1 MNKICT
7 SQEQSKKLIEL
18 GIDVT
23 TADMFWDTLSAEK
36 PEAQVDNHHLVD
48 EYDDWYRVPAWSLS
62 ALMNLLP
69 SEFTEVGKYSE
80 TKYKIDIRKYA
91 LTDDVDIYQV
101 AYGYHW
107 HDNSGCSWSD
117 MINTGTKEELID
129 AVFQMV
135 VWFLEN
141 KKLIN

>member
-18 GIDVT
+18 GIDTT
-23 TADMFWDTLSAEK
+23 TADMFWDTLSTK
-36 PEAQVDNHHLVD
+36 NPEAQVNNHHLVD
-48 EYDDWYRVPAWSLS
+48 ESDDWYRVPAWSLS

-69 SEFTEVGKYSE
+69 SEFTEIDKYSE
-80 TKYKIDIRKYA
+80 TTYKIDIRKYA

-101 AYGYHW
+101 AYSYHW
-107 HDNSGCSWSD
+107 HDDSSCSWSD
-117 MINTGTKEELID
+117 MINTGEKEELID

-135 VWFLEN
+135 VWLLEN

>member
-18 GIDVT
+18 GIDKT
-23 TADMFWDTLSAEK
+23 TADMFWDTLSTK
-36 PEAQVDNHHLVD
+36 NPEAQVDNHHLVD
-48 EYDDWYRVPAWSLS
+48 EYDDEHRVPAWSLS

-69 SEFTEVGKYSE
+69 SEFEYFE
-80 TKYKIDIRKYA
+80 TTYKINIRKYVSI
-91 LTDDVDIYQV
+91 DNVEIYQV
-101 AYGYHW
+101 AYGNYRW
-107 HDNSGCSWSD
+107 YEDGSCSWLD
-117 MINTGTKEELID
+117 LINTSEKEELID

-135 VWFLEN
+135 VWLLEN